1 MCTVGAYANGNV
13 WCIDYI
19 HVNILL
25 VLLQD
30 VAVGDTWRQVDEMSW
45 YYFTTARTYNYLNTE
60 TLKMDTPS

>member
-25 VLLQD
+25 VLGKMLPLGIL
-30 VAVGDTWRQVDEMSW
+30 GDR
-45 YYFTTARTYNYLNTE
+45 
-60 TLKMDTPS
+60 